1 MELFPDFKELLR
13 LFNSNRVEYLVVG
26 GYALAW
32 LGAPRFTGDLDL
44 YIKPSEENAECV
56 LRVLKEFG
64 FAESGLKQEDFLA
77 PGRILRLGVPPA
89 RVDILTAI
97 DGVTWEEAW
106 AGRESG
112 RYGDTPVSYIGKSQ
126 FIANKRAMG
135 RHKDL
140 ADIEALQTLG

>member
-1 MELFPDFKELLR
+1 MELSPDFKELLR
-13 LFNSNRVEYLVVG
+13 LFNSNHVEYLVVG

-44 YIKPSEENAECV
+44 YVRPSEGNARGV
-56 LRVLKEFG
+56 LAALSVFG
-64 FAESGLKQEDFLA
+64 FAESGLRHEDFVE
-77 PGRILRLGVPPA
+77 PGRILRLGVPPG
-89 RVDILTAI
+89 RVDVLTSI

-112 RYGDTPVSYIGKSQ
+112 HYGDTPVSYIGKSQ

-140 ADIEALQTLG
+140 ADIEALQTQT

>member
-1 MELFPDFKELLR
+1 MELSPDFKELLR
-13 LFNSNRVEYLVVG
+13 SFNSNRVEYLIVG

-32 LGAPRFTGDLDL
+32 LGAPRFTGDLDF
-44 YIKPSEENAECV
+44 YVKPSEENAERV
-56 LRVLKEFG
+56 LEALKEFG
-64 FAESGLKQEDFLA
+64 FAESGLKQEDFVE

-89 RVDILTAI
+89 RIDILTSI
-97 DGVTWEEAW
+97 DGVTWKEAW

-112 RYGDTPVSYIGKSQ
+112 RYGDTPASYIGKSQ

-140 ADIEALQTLG
+140 ADIEALQTQG